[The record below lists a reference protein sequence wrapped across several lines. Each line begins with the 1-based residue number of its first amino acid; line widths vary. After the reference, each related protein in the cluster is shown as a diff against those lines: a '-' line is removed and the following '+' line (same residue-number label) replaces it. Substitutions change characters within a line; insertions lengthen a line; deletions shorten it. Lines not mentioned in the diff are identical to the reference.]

1 MATNDNRKDSTS
13 VSKVTKNTTTPRTNP
28 QDVATVAQQGSN
40 LLQNMHKDI
49 VTNEAQR
56 DADID
61 AMEAK
66 AIEAHMKMLEDH
78 SIPIEKRQEILDKY
92 YSRVDKQRQHAD
104 KKMQENTK
112 RWNATLWWATFCV
125 LGVAALKY
133 APGIIDAF
141 NKNKRI

>member
-13 VSKVTKNTTTPRTNP
+13 VSKVTKNTTTPRTNL

-56 DADID
+56 DVDID

-125 LGVAALKY
+125 LGVATLKY